1 VVSIALLTK
10 KKKLASPDKVM
21 ATAKKNKTLAYLS
34 YKRIVDGTNIVA
46 HDNFYSAWYTVRGK
60 GLKMLTKG
68 QTDKLLEGFETF
80 LKKYIGDLKV
90 IISQYPLETYMQEQY
105 WQKKALKTTNSQ
117 SKKLQLQKADQ
128 LKGFSKNRSTQEYT
142 IVIFGDDEEELSYNQ
157 EIFRNTTRS
166 CLDIAPLSEE
176 KIEDLFY
183 FLNNQN
189 SNIFNISKKDR
200 AKKYDIDK
208 LSKKEQ
214 RLLEEAGYDLPFIKR
229 TQPQGNM
236 KFNNSFVEVGGSCEN
251 CLTFYDYPTSDLQ
264 AFWFIPLVSNRN
276 TISML
281 DISTADKNKV
291 LTLLKR
297 STGEQISRINPK
309 ASPIEQKEAL
319 FNYQT
324 QDKLMNE
331 VIVNRVM
338 AKMFKLR
345 IYVHEDSPEAL
356 EITNR
361 KIKQDLN
368 GRGFKVTNF
377 LLGEQ
382 LYEFQSLFLPMSLQS
397 KLPNKRHG
405 QHIASDDLAGGY
417 LFNHMALQDPKG
429 SIAGITA
436 TNGAFLFDI
445 NHRDERRTR
454 STMLVSGNPSMGKST
469 FSKKVTDDNACRE
482 NFTRV
487 FSVNDEYNLLTA
499 YHHGKIINMDG
510 SQGAINIFEVFPTT
524 TLADGIE
531 IDEIAS
537 FNAHI
542 NKLNTIYQLKQNGV
556 SSETLTHHA
565 ELLTDFYIEDQGM
578 WYKNP
583 QRHKHEIKVT
593 GLPSTQYPLLEEWII
608 YLKSKQRTY
617 VSEGYTSTR
626 IDQLVNII
634 STYNLMLTQEGS
646 IFNQYTSVE
655 DIETTKFVNFDFS
668 SLKGASQ
675 NTFNAQLFN
684 VLFLVNSH
692 AVNNGKKQRQLLR
705 NHSITSDDVERYLL
719 IMDEGQNFLKSDYPE
734 SAVVISTIM
743 EEMRK
748 YYAGI
753 VINLPSIQTILPTEL
768 EASNPKYL
776 EALRKIFG
784 LLQYRVFFQTDSSA
798 IDTLSKTLKN
808 SLTKEELNILPR
820 LVKTECLFTI
830 NGDQN
835 IQLRV
840 LASNEELV
848 RFDGGE

>member
-1 VVSIALLTK
+1 MLTIALFTK
-10 KKKLASPDKVM
+10 KEKVINPDKVISV
-21 ATAKKNKTLAYLS
+21 AKKNKTLSYLS
-34 YKRIVDGTNIVA
+34 YKRIIDGTNIVE
-46 HDNFYSAWYTVRGK
+46 HEGFYSSWYNVRGK
-60 GLKMLTKG
+60 GLKMLTRG
-68 QTDKLLEGFETF
+68 QTEKLLEGFESF
-80 LKKYIGDLKV
+80 LKKYVGDLKV
-90 IISQYPLETYMQEQY
+90 IISQYPLETYLQEQY
-105 WQKKALKTTNSQ
+105 WQKKALKSNNPQ
-117 SKKLQLQKADQ
+117 SKQLQFQKADQ
-128 LKGFSKNRSTQEYT
+128 LKKFSKNRSTQEYT
-142 IVIFGDDEEELSYNQ
+142 IAIFGETEEEIYYNQ
-157 EIFRNTTRS
+157 EVLRNTTRS
-166 CLDIAPLSEE
+166 CLDIAPFSEE

-200 AKKYDIDK
+200 DKKYDIDK

-236 KFNNSFVEVGGSCEN
+236 KFNNSYVEIGGSCQN

-264 AFWFIPLVSNRN
+264 AFWFIPLVSNKN

-291 LTLLKR
+291 LNLLKR
-297 STGEQISRINPK
+297 STGEQISRVNPK
-309 ASPIEQKEAL
+309 ASPIEQKEAI

-331 VIVNRVM
+331 VIVNRVI

-345 IYVHEDSPEAL
+345 IYVHENSQEEL

-368 GRGFKVTNF
+368 GRGFKATNF

-382 LYEFQSLFLPMSLQS
+382 LYEFQSLFLPMSEQS
-397 KLPNKRHG
+397 KLANKRHG

-417 LFNHMALQDPKG
+417 LFNHMALQDPTG
-429 SIAGITA
+429 SIMGVTA
-436 TNGAFLFDI
+436 TNGAFLLDI
-445 NHRDERRTR
+445 NHRNDRRTR
-454 STMLVSGNPSMGKST
+454 STMLVSGNAGMGKST

-487 FSVNDEYNLLTA
+487 FSVNDEYNLLTE
-499 YHHGKIINMDG
+499 YHNGKIINMDG
-510 SQGAINIFEVFPTT
+510 SQGAINIFEIFPTT
-524 TLADGIE
+524 TLADGVE

-537 FNAHI
+537 FNSHI
-542 NKLNTIYQLKQNGV
+542 NKLDSIFQLKQNGV
-556 SSETLTHHA
+556 TPETLTLHA

-578 WYKNP
+578 WFKNP
-583 QRHKHEIKVT
+583 QRHKEEIKVT
-593 GLPSTQYPLLEEWII
+593 GLPTTQYPLLEEWII
-608 YLKSKQRTY
+608 YLKSKMRTFIA
-617 VSEGYTSTR
+617 EGYTSTR
-626 IDQLVNII
+626 IDQLTSII

-646 IFNQYTSVE
+646 IFNQYTS
-655 DIETTKFVNFDFS
+655 IENFEQIKFVNFDFS
-668 SLKGASQ
+668 SLKAASQ

-684 VLFLVNSH
+684 VLFLVNAH

-705 NHSITSDDVERYLL
+705 SHMITPDDFERYLL
-719 IMDEGQNFLKSDYPE
+719 VMDEGQNFLKSDYPQ
-734 SAVVISTIM
+734 SAIVISTIM

-808 SLTKEELNILPR
+808 SLTIEELNILPR
-820 LVKTECLFTI
+820 LAKTECLFNI

-840 LASNEELV
+840 MASNEELI